1 MRPTGR
7 FHPRPQ
13 GLPISPPVPSP
24 TPAGVSPA
32 PCAAPTPSPRLY
44 RPTPAGLRSLAA
56 EMQAPPG
63 SNALYSSVRFWD
75 GRYGADGPPRDWF
88 GGLSSFSG
96 LLEAQ
101 LRTEDRL
108 LVLGCGDSSL
118 SYDLFQK
125 GYTSIT
131 NIDYS
136 PVCIEAMSRQHADC
150 HGMAWTV
157 MDARALAFPN
167 ESFDVVLEKG
177 TLDAMMVEER
187 DPWNVSPQTA
197 ELLDKVLKEVS
208 RVLRPGGRF
217 ISITFAQPHFRK
229 RHYAQPGYSW
239 SISCSTYG
247 SDFHFFFY
255 VMRKGE
261 ELSAEDHE
269 LGQKLWQPN
278 IPPPP
283 GRMLDAEENE
293 DYLNAID
300 L

>member
-1 MRPTGR
+1 M
-7 FHPRPQ
+7 Q
-13 GLPISPPVPSP
+13 GL
-24 TPAGVSPA
+24 
-32 PCAAPTPSPRLY
+32 
-44 RPTPAGLRSLAA
+44 
-56 EMQAPPG
+56 PG
-63 SNALYSSVRFWD
+63 SNALYSSVGFWD
-75 GRYGADGPPRDWF
+75 GRYRADGPPRDWF
-88 GGLSSFSG
+88 GGLSSFGG
-96 LLEAQ
+96 LLEEQ
-101 LRTEDRL
+101 LRREDRL

-136 PVCIEAMSRQHADC
+136 PVCIEAMSRRHAHC
-150 HGMAWTV
+150 HGMVWTI

-197 ELLDKVLKEVS
+197 ALLDQVLKEVS

-247 SDFHFFFY
+247 TDFHFFFY
-255 VMRKGE
+255 IMRKGE
-261 ELSAEDHE
+261 ELSAEDLE

-278 IPPPP
+278 IVPPPS
-283 GRMLDAEENE
+283 GMLEAEANE
-293 DYLNAID
+293 DYLNAIE

>member
-1 MRPTGR
+1 MLPPPLSSAPFPLHTRFVPPSTTTRTQPTGM
-7 FHPRPQ
+7 Q
-13 GLPISPPVPSP
+13 GLPG
-24 TPAGVSPA
+24 T
-32 PCAAPTPSPRLY
+32 
-44 RPTPAGLRSLAA
+44 
-56 EMQAPPG
+56 
-63 SNALYSSVRFWD
+63 NAQYSSVRFWD
-75 GRYGADGPPRDWF
+75 DRYGADGPPRDWF

-96 LLEAQ
+96 LLEEQ
-101 LRTEDRL
+101 LRKEDRL

-118 SYDLFQK
+118 SHDLYQR

-136 PVCIEAMSRQHADC
+136 PVCIEAMRKRHAEC
-150 HGMAWTV
+150 HGMVWTV
-157 MDARALAFPN
+157 MDARALTFSD

-187 DPWNVSPQTA
+187 DPWDVSAGTS
-197 ELLDKVLKEVS
+197 ELLDQVLKEVS

-261 ELSAEDHE
+261 DLSAEDQE
-269 LGQKLWQPN
+269 LGRKLWQPSIASPQN
-278 IPPPP
+278 I
-283 GRMLDAEENE
+283 MLEAD
-293 DYLNAID
+293 DNADFLSVIEF
-300 L
+300 